1 MGRFPG
7 ICKPNCINR
16 WSTSM
21 RTLVSNRAFTRF
33 WSAGLCFLLAWW
45 ALHAVMLIHVFALT
59 GSPFATGLI
68 PVFASLPGIVLGPIA
83 GVLVDRWNRKQVMIW
98 SALALAGLLVLT
110 LPLASD
116 VDVPVLYAIIFIQAM
131 VMTFFSPAENALL
144 PTLVHDEALTTANS
158 LNALN
163 DSLGR
168 IVGPAVGAWIL
179 VQYGFA
185 ATLVACA
192 LLYLA
197 GWTLLIGLRDQRQ
210 HAPNPSVPG
219 MPALVG
225 SFWASFVEGLRV
237 VQARTSLVL
246 AVAIFGLYMVA
257 DVPLSAILSA
267 FMIDSVG
274 VSPEVFGTLMSVRGV
289 TGLLGGLL
297 VVFLSRRV
305 HEARLLIGGLLLY
318 GASILTMGVA
328 NSVIVAVLVLIPIGP
343 AAAAIQTGLFTM
355 LQKESPP
362 GMRGRVFALTGTVNG
377 LITLVASIE
386 AGGLGETFG
395 TRIVVIASGCLHILP
410 LLLTVTLIRAGGPS
424 GRRAGNREGA

>member
-1 MGRFPG
+1 MVPLGRSRSVRRPG
-7 ICKPNCINR
+7 LAPGSSPVR
-16 WSTSM
+16 
-21 RTLVSNRAFTRF
+21 VGRAPRAPGLSHAHATASSPV
-33 WSAGLCFLLAWW
+33 SAGD
-45 ALHAVMLIHVFALT
+45 
-59 GSPFATGLI
+59 GSNDAGHEARGA
-68 PVFASLPGIVLGPIA
+68 ASGFRRESGQGI
-83 GVLVDRWNRKQVMIW
+83 
-98 SALALAGLLVLT
+98 
-110 LPLASD
+110 
-116 VDVPVLYAIIFIQAM
+116 
-131 VMTFFSPAENALL
+131 
-144 PTLVHDEALTTANS
+144 DEALTTANS

-168 IVGPAVGAWIL
+168 IVGPAVGAWVL

-237 VQARTSLVL
+237 VRARTSLVL